1 MLHSAPKQGKV
12 NQDLN
17 TFSTSEN
24 IDAEHQAD
32 LADSD
37 DDLILN
43 DNEVLDADPLED
55 IDHDLVKQYVPL
67 STWNYPVS

>member
-1 MLHSAPKQGKV
+1 MLNSVPKQGKV

-17 TFSTSEN
+17 TSSTGEN
-24 IDAEHQAD
+24 IDAEHQTD
-32 LADSD
+32 VVDSD

-55 IDHDLVKQYVPL
+55 IDHDLIKQYEPL
-67 STWNYPVS
+67 ST